1 MIETSVATKKKYV
14 FDHVPKT
21 GGTSLREVFARLFG
35 KNGVTP
41 VLTGTVADAVAKYGD
56 LPMIIGHFWHTP
68 RGLAPERAFLTFLR
82 QPEDWLL
89 SHYWFS
95 RNQAGASDEQAVF
108 YAKSMSFEE
117 YVSSTEPDVLVFTRN
132 FQTRHFVRLK
142 SLQHVT
148 EMGEQQALSFA
159 KEAIDAYEFVGIC
172 EEFQDS
178 VDLMCHRFGWPFV
191 QDIPNRNT
199 TPRREK
205 LENLDPSLRKRLRQL
220 NGLDIELYEYAKA
233 RFMAGKRK
241 VFAQF
246 LARNDPVDNIGVT
259 SVPDQVPQD
268 SPQALPLDFG
278 DKSVEI
284 TKTEVAG
291 AGSSDPAVKSGEDA
305 TVLICVRAHNDI
317 EDLTVG
323 LEIRD
328 WRRQSIFGTNSR
340 VLGHNLT
347 MRSGQ
352 EMEFRYKM
360 RMDLGKGK
368 YSITVALHS
377 GLSHLERCYH
387 WKEEAARFNVTQSNG
402 TQFTGVVRLVP
413 SLEVR

>member
-1 MIETSVATKKKYV
+1 MLKEKYV

-35 KNGVTP
+35 KDGVTP

-56 LPMIIGHFWHTP
+56 SPMIIGHFWHTP
-68 RGLAPERAFLTFLR
+68 RGLAPDRAFLTFLR

-95 RNQAGASDEQAVF
+95 RNQDGTSDEQAVF

-148 EMGEQQALSFA
+148 EMEEQQALSYA

-205 LENLDPSLRKRLRQL
+205 LENLDPSLRKKLRQL
-220 NGLDIELYEYAKA
+220 NSLDMELYEYAKT

-241 VFAQF
+241 VFSQF
-246 LARNDPVDNIGVT
+246 LTRSGRANDTDAAPAP
-259 SVPDQVPQD
+259 SQPPPPP
-268 SPQALPLDFG
+268 PQALPLDFG

-291 AGSSDPAVKSGEDA
+291 AGSGNPVVKSGEDA
-305 TVLICVRAHNDI
+305 TVLICVRAHKDI

-328 WRRQSIFGTNSR
+328 WRKQSIFGTNSR
-340 VLGHNLT
+340 ILGHKLT
-347 MRSGQ
+347 MRGGQ
-352 EMEFRYKM
+352 AMEFRYRM
-360 RMDLGKGK
+360 RMDLGKGE
-368 YSITVALHS
+368 YSVTAALHP

-387 WKEEAARFNVTQSNG
+387 WKEEAARFHVTQSKD
-402 TQFTGVVRLVP
+402 TQFIGVVRLLP
-413 SLEVR
+413 SLEFR